1 MKERAMKTERS
12 LFMIFGLLMFLSV
25 PVFAQNG
32 EIMTEVVK
40 YQAGGVELQGYLAYD
55 SSKSGTRPGIIVV
68 HEWTG
73 LNDYA
78 KFRAREL
85 AKEGYVAFAADMYG
99 GGREVSTSEARS
111 LSGQV
116 GSDFP
121 LIKERFNAALDVLK
135 GNDLVDKSKVAA
147 IGYCFG
153 GGIVLNA
160 ARMGIELQGIV
171 SFHASINTGL
181 NAGKGDIKM
190 PLLVMQGAGD
200 PVAPPQKQDAF
211 RKEMDNAGA
220 DYEYIIYPGVKA
232 HNFTN
237 PEGNSYYPEEAMDAW
252 NKMLVFFKGVF

>member
-1 MKERAMKTERS
+1 MRIGKK
-12 LFMIFGLLMFLSV
+12 LFMIPGVLIFLSV
-25 PVFAQNG
+25 PVFAQSG
-32 EIMTEVVK
+32 DSIVTEVVK
-40 YQAGGVELQGYLAYD
+40 YRAGDTELQGYLAYD
-55 SSKSGTRPGIIVV
+55 STLKGRRPGVIVV

-85 AKEGYVAFAADMYG
+85 AKAGYIAFAADMYG
-99 GGREVSTSEARS
+99 GGKEVSTTEART

-121 LIKERFNAALDVLK
+121 LIRSRFAAALDVLK
-135 GNDLVDKSKVAA
+135 RNSMTDGSKIAA

-160 ARMGIELQGIV
+160 ARMGFELQGIA

-181 NAGKGDIKM
+181 NAGKGDVKT
-190 PLLVMQGAGD
+190 PLLVMQGSGD
-200 PVAPPQKQDAF
+200 PAAPPQKQEAF
-211 RKEMDNAGA
+211 RMEMDSAGA
-220 DYEYIIYPGVKA
+220 DYEYIIYPGVNA

-237 PEGNSYYPEEAMDAW
+237 PEGSSYYPKEAEDAW
-252 NKMLVFFKGVF
+252 GRMLTFFKDVM

>member
-1 MKERAMKTERS
+1 MIKEIKQV
-12 LFMIFGLLMFLSV
+12 LFSGFLVFLSL
-25 PVFAQNG
+25 PVFAQS
-32 EIMTEVVK
+32 ETIVTESIK
-40 YQAGGVELQGYLAYD
+40 YSAGGVELQGYLAYD
-55 SSKSGTRPGIIVV
+55 SAVSGTRPGIIVV

-85 AKEGYVAFAADMYG
+85 AKEGYIAFAADMYG
-99 GGREVSTSEARS
+99 GGKEVPVSEARS

-121 LIKERFNAALDVLK
+121 LIKDRFTAALDVLK
-135 GNDLVDKSKVAA
+135 SNQMVNSGKIAA

-160 ARMGIELQGIV
+160 ARMGIELQGIA

-181 NAGKGDIKM
+181 NAGRGDVKT
-190 PLLVMQGAGD
+190 PLLVIQGEGD
-200 PVAPPQKQDAF
+200 PAAPPQKQEAF
-211 RKEMDNAGA
+211 RKEMDRAGA
-220 DYEYIIYPGVKA
+220 DYEYVIYPGVNA

-237 PEGNSYYPEEAMDAW
+237 PEGNSYHPEEAENAW
-252 NKMLVFFKGVF
+252 GRMLTFFKDVL